1 MESPQQRSLYQRD
14 ATAILYS
21 NTYSGL
27 SMNLI
32 AGACLVFGF
41 GTPADFTHKVW
52 WFALLVTVILLRAAD
67 IVRWRRNHGDL
78 VKQSPQPSNVF
89 CCGLLLTA
97 LLWCAYTL
105 LFFDSAGHYEANCI
119 MVIVFIMAAGAAN
132 ALAADKV
139 ALFLYPMLLILPL
152 SSKLIFNDNPSL
164 SVTGWVSLAF
174 CCAIIYG
181 SYRAHQFT
189 MEAIKLKNQ
198 NRRLVLD
205 MEQKIQQRTQR
216 IYELSNIDPLTGLLN
231 RTAFLAQ
238 FNAAVSEFAQPQQ
251 YHIALFF
258 IDLDRFKDINDNIG
272 HRTGDDILSQVAERL
287 KSECSDAISLC
298 RWGGDEFL
306 IALPYHQLAHLEQR
320 AELLPRLI
328 ARSYHVADGGELNIS
343 ASVGVAL
350 YPQHGNSAEE
360 LIQHADIAMYARKRS
375 EPGGCAFY
383 NNALAAQRSRE
394 LYLRNRLSLAI
405 ERNELYLV
413 FQPLFA
419 TNNDK
424 PAALEAL
431 LRWRTNDELV
441 SPTEFIPI
449 AEQNGKIKEIGT
461 WVLEQGFKASKAI
474 NQLFPG
480 TTVGINVSLL
490 QFMDDRFITIV
501 EQLLFS
507 TQSQPEYINLEIT
520 ESAFSLEKQLLIEKV
535 KRLQSMGFMVSI
547 DDFGTGYSSLAS
559 VLELSASA
567 IKIDKSFVESL
578 DTKGAVIIDAVI
590 RMAERLG
597 QRVVAEGV
605 EHQWQADTL
614 KKMGVHM
621 IQGFLYAKPMPW
633 PELISFLQQQHE
645 SD

>member
-1 MESPQQRSLYQRD
+1 MDSSQLRSLYQLD
-14 ATAILYS
+14 ATEILYS
-21 NTYSGL
+21 NTYASIA
-27 SMNLI
+27 MNLI

-41 GTPADFTHKVW
+41 DNPANFTGKLL
-52 WFALLVTVILLRAAD
+52 WFALLTLVILMRAAD
-67 IVRWRRNHGDL
+67 MMRWHRNHDNL
-78 VKQSPQPSNVF
+78 VKLSHRPSNIF
-89 CCGLLLTA
+89 CAGVIITA
-97 LLWCAYTL
+97 LMWCIYTL
-105 LFFDSAGHYEANCI
+105 TFFDQASRYEASSM
-119 MVIVFIMAAGAAN
+119 MVVIFIMAAGAAN
-132 ALAADKV
+132 ALAANRA
-139 ALFLYPMLLILPL
+139 ALFFYPLILIVPL
-152 SSKLIFNDNPSL
+152 SLKLMLSSDQSL
-164 SVTGWVSLAF
+164 FAVGLISLAF
-174 CCAIIYG
+174 CGATILG
-181 SYRAHQFT
+181 SHRAHRFT

-198 NRRLVLD
+198 NRGLMLD
-205 MEQKIQQRTQR
+205 MEQKIQQRTLR

-231 RTAFLAQ
+231 RSAFLAQ
-238 FNAAVSEFAQPQQ
+238 FNAALSEARQQ
-251 YHIALFF
+251 HIALFF

-272 HRTGDDILSQVAERL
+272 HRTGDEILVQVAERL
-287 KSECSDAISLC
+287 RQECDDAISLC

-306 IALPYHQLAHLEQR
+306 LALPYQQLNQLEQR
-320 AELLPRLI
+320 AEQLPRVMGQPY
-328 ARSYHVADGGELNIS
+328 RVADGGELSVS

-350 YPQHGNSAEE
+350 YPQHGNNAEE
-360 LIQHADIAMYARKRS
+360 LIQHADIAMYARKKS

-383 NNALAAQRSRE
+383 SDALAARRGRE

-405 ERNELYLV
+405 EREELYLV
-413 FQPLFA
+413 YQPLFS
-419 TNNDK
+419 TQTGK
-424 PAALEAL
+424 PVALEAL

-441 SPTEFIPI
+441 SPNEFIPI

-461 WVLEQGFKASKAI
+461 WVLQQGFQASKKI
-474 NQLFPG
+474 NQLFPS

-490 QFMDDRFITIV
+490 QFMDEHFITIV

-507 TQSQPEYINLEIT
+507 TQAQPEYINLEIT
-520 ESAFSLEKQLLIEKV
+520 ESAFSAEKQLLLAKV

-567 IKIDKSFVESL
+567 VKIDKSFVDSL

-590 RMAERLG
+590 HMAERLG

-614 KKMGVHM
+614 KQMGVHM

-633 PELISFLQQQHE
+633 PELISFLQHQQT